1 MTKSDLDITAECKR
15 IVVRGTKPT
24 LPEVRPIIEAWYARP
39 ENGAGGE
46 LHVILDDNNMERS
59 FLVHTIASDRHGDEA
74 KWICNVLLMLT
85 PSQKRRL

>member
-1 MTKSDLDITAECKR
+1 MTKPELDITAECKR
-15 IVVRGTKPT
+15 IVGRGTKPT
-24 LPEVRPIIEAWYARP
+24 LPEVRPIIDAWYARP

-46 LHVILDDNNMERS
+46 LHVILDDNNMERG
-59 FLVHTIASDRHGDEA
+59 FLIGTIADDHHTDEA